1 MTPGNRWTLL
11 LIGAAAVFMVIAIVL
26 VFGVAPDA
34 ANLTTE
40 TERYA
45 QRIFYFHVPNWWVG
59 FLAFLIAAASGVMY
73 LTSER
78 EVWDVV
84 GLSCVEIGL
93 TFTTIGLIT
102 GSIWAKPTWNTWWT
116 WDPRLTTAAVG
127 WLMYVGYL
135 MLRDAIEHPQRR
147 ARFAAVFSIIAF
159 LSVPVNFMAIRWWRT
174 IHPVVIGSGSL
185 DAQGGFALGP
195 NIQLVFFFCL
205 FAFTVLFAALLALRV
220 RTEWL
225 ARRVEQV
232 RQQVLSR
239 G

>member
-1 MTPGNRWTLL
+1 
-11 LIGAAAVFMVIAIVL
+11 MVIAIVL
-26 VFGVAPDA
+26 VFGVAPDP
-34 ANLTTE
+34 ANLTTA

-59 FLAFLIAAASGVMY
+59 FLAFLIAAAAGVLY

-78 EVWDVV
+78 EVWDVI
-84 GLSCVEIGL
+84 GLSSVEIGL

-116 WDPRLTTAAVG
+116 WEPRLTTAAVG

-135 MLRDAIEHPQRR
+135 MLRNAMDHPQRR

-185 DAQGGFALGP
+185 DAQGGFTIGP
-195 NIQLVFFFCL
+195 NIRMVFFFCL
-205 FAFTVLFAALLALRV
+205 FAFTVLFIALLALRV

-232 RQQVLSR
+232 KQQVMYRS
-239 G
+239 